1 MTVQEEMDDIVRRLN
16 YLRGNT
22 PDVSPNNTP
31 LQNSRVVARK
41 NNEKFANQQI
51 KERQR
56 EIAKI
61 PKGTVNN
68 RKSSTNFNF
77 PDTPP
82 QTPEEYCLPPPPPLF
97 DYEKDF
103 PPLSREPVEAPLV
116 EPRETSFLFSDGSL
130 SPLRNKL
137 PTLPPLPSK
146 PSVDNLSRPI
156 TQITDEKNNTISI
169 TPKKP
174 VLPPIQQRQLL
185 QQLQDIFPDIGQ
197 AIQKESE
204 TFKQKTENLN

>member
-1 MTVQEEMDDIVRRLN
+1 MRLDILRYGVAKDDEEGASGGRGDGGGGGDGGTSGLPPQMTVQEEMDDIVTRLD

-22 PDVSPNNTP
+22 PDVSADNTP

-41 NNEKFANQQI
+41 NNAKFVNQQI

-61 PKGTVNN
+61 PKGIVNK
-68 RKSSTNFNF
+68 RESSTSFNF

-82 QTPEEYCLPPPPPLF
+82 QTPEEYWSPLPPLF

-103 PPLSREPVEAPLV
+103 PPLSKEPVEAPLV
-116 EPRETSFLFSDGSL
+116 ELRETSFLFFDGSL

-137 PTLPPLPSK
+137 ATIPPLPTK
-146 PSVDNLSRPI
+146 TSVDNFSRPI
-156 TQITDEKNNTISI
+156 TQITDEK
-169 TPKKP
+169 K
-174 VLPPIQQRQLL
+174 
-185 QQLQDIFPDIGQ
+185 
-197 AIQKESE
+197 
-204 TFKQKTENLN
+204 

>member
-1 MTVQEEMDDIVRRLN
+1 MSVQEEMDDIVRRLD

-22 PDVSPNNTP
+22 PDISPDNTS

-41 NNEKFANQQI
+41 NNEKFVNQQI

-61 PKGTVNN
+61 PKGIVNK
-68 RKSSTNFNF
+68 RKCSTNFIF
-77 PDTPP
+77 LDTPP
-82 QTPEEYCLPPPPPLF
+82 QTPEEYWPPPPPPLF

-103 PPLSREPVEAPLV
+103 PPLLREPVEAPLV
-116 EPRETSFLFSDGSL
+116 ELHETSFLFSDGSL

-146 PSVDNLSRPI
+146 PSVDNFSRPI
-156 TQITDEKNNTISI
+156 TQITDEKNNSISI
-169 TPKKP
+169 TPKEL
-174 VLPPIQQRQLL
+174 VLPLI
-185 QQLQDIFPDIGQ
+185 
-197 AIQKESE
+197 
-204 TFKQKTENLN
+204 